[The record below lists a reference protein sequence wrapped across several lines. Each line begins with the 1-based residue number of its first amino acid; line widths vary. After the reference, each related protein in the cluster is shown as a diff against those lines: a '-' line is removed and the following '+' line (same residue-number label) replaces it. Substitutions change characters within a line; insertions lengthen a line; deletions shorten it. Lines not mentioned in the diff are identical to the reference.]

1 MATAFTQDEKQ
12 RIGDALLDAG
22 EQRFTTHGLK
32 KTALD
37 DLVAAVGIAKGSFYT
52 FFDSKESL
60 YLEVMLRRAP
70 AIATRIAS
78 TLVTPVSEDRLA
90 TVLRTVTETLSD
102 DPMYRR
108 LIARPD
114 ELDAVNDR
122 LGSEQIAC
130 VTPHLVTPLLD
141 YLAAGQAEGTVVDDI
156 EPAILLQV
164 IRTIGL
170 VVMHRDRFE
179 PDYDVVLDA
188 TIRTLARGM
197 LR

>member
-70 AIATRIAS
+70 AIAARIAS

-102 DPMYRR
+102 DPLYRR

-114 ELDAVNDR
+114 ELDAVTDR
-122 LGSEQIAC
+122 LGSEQIAR

-164 IRTIGL
+164 ICTIGL

-179 PDYDVVLDA
+179 PDYDAVLDA

>member
-1 MATAFTQDEKQ
+1 MATAFTQSERQ

-22 EQRFTTHGLK
+22 EQRFTAQGLK
-32 KTALD
+32 KTSLD
-37 DLVAAVGIAKGSFYT
+37 ELVAAVGIAKGSFYA

-60 YLEVMLRRAP
+60 YLEVMMRRAP
-70 AIATRIAS
+70 AMAARITA
-78 TLVTPVSEDRLA
+78 TLVTPVNEDRLA
-90 TVLRTVTETLSD
+90 TVLRTVTDTLAD

-108 LIARPD
+108 LITRPD
-114 ELDAVNDR
+114 ELDAVTGR
-122 LGSEQIAC
+122 LGSEQIAR

-141 YLAAGQAEGTVVDDI
+141 YLTAGQTEGTLVDDI
-156 EPAILLQV
+156 EPAVLLQV
-164 IRTIGL
+164 MRTIGL

-179 PDYDVVLDA
+179 PGYEAVLDA